1 MSDARRISVRIV
13 TMTARPSPAGV
24 AGADAAEGID
34 LAFTV
39 AGGVI
44 GSLEMWRRTAFG
56 PSCLFRA
63 VIAVTAERDHC
74 E

>member
-1 MSDARRISVRIV
+1 
-13 TMTARPSPAGV
+13 MTVRPSPAGV
-24 AGADAAEGID
+24 AGTDAAEGID

-39 AGGVI
+39 AGG
-44 GSLEMWRRTAFG
+44 EMWRRAAFG

-63 VIAVTAERDHC
+63 VIAVTAEVDHC